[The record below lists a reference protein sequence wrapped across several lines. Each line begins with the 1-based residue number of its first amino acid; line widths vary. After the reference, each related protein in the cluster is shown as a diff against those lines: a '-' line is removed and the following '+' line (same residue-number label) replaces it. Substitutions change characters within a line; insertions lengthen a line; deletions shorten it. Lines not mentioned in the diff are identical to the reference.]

1 MIGRKKELEQLM
13 NLYHSHSFEYLV
25 MYGRRRIGKTTILQ
39 EFANTTNSIFFP
51 AREKNDTLNLEDFSK
66 VIQYHFTNSFISS
79 FDSWES
85 AFQFIGEHVKERT
98 ALIIDEFPYIVE
110 ENPTIKSLLQHSIDH
125 DWKNKNIFL
134 ILCGS
139 SISMMENEVM
149 GRKSPLHDRQTAT
162 LEIKPFDYYESS
174 EFFPHYSNEE
184 KLLAYGILG
193 GVPRYLEAFDSSKSI
208 QENISSK
215 IIQDGSY
222 LYEEPSNLLKAE
234 VRETNIYNSV
244 LSAIA
249 NGKNRITDISNSIH
263 EDRSK
268 VSKYLQTL
276 LTLRLIEKRVPCG
289 ESLNSKKSIYVI
301 KDNFF
306 KFWFRYEFT
315 NNAYYA
321 MLGKEQATIEIM
333 QDLSN
338 FMGDIFEDICKEYII
353 RLAKE
358 RKLSFVPYQ
367 LGKWWGN
374 NPEIK
379 AQDDVDLLA
388 IDRNGKE
395 AIFIECKFTS
405 QPMPYN
411 EYEDLVIATK
421 AFPNIK
427 TKHLYFISKS
437 GYSNSVINQAK
448 KDGATLLTLDDLFNV
463 KKKL

>member
-1 MIGRKKELEQLM
+1 M
-13 NLYHSHSFEYLV
+13 
-25 MYGRRRIGKTTILQ
+25 
-39 EFANTTNSIFFP
+39 
-51 AREKNDTLNLEDFSK
+51 
-66 VIQYHFTNSFISS
+66 
-79 FDSWES
+79 
-85 AFQFIGEHVKERT
+85 
-98 ALIIDEFPYIVE
+98 
-110 ENPTIKSLLQHSIDH
+110 
-125 DWKNKNIFL
+125 
-134 ILCGS
+134 
-139 SISMMENEVM
+139 
-149 GRKSPLHDRQTAT
+149 
-162 LEIKPFDYYESS
+162 
-174 EFFPHYSNEE
+174 
-184 KLLAYGILG
+184 
-193 GVPRYLEAFDSSKSI
+193 
-208 QENISSK
+208 
-215 IIQDGSY
+215 
-222 LYEEPSNLLKAE
+222 
-234 VRETNIYNSV
+234 

-276 LTLRLIEKRVPCG
+276 LTLQLIEKRVPCG

-321 MLGKEQATIEIM
+321 MLGKKQATIEIM

-358 RKLSFVPYQ
+358 RKLPFVPYH

-448 KDGATLLTLDDLFNV
+448 KDGATLLTLNDLFNV